1 MISKALLPSL
11 FVASLSCLLWA
22 CQGSSRDTGATKVKY
37 KTQVMKPESR
47 VYNVYIPASLHG
59 ITEVDVYPRVEG
71 IIREVNFTDGIEVKK
86 GQTLFVIDPTEYK
99 LEVQNARANLAAA
112 KAQMQTTKLRY
123 ESNRRLAER
132 KVVSDYVMAT
142 SENAY
147 NAALAA
153 VQQAQAQLAIAETRL
168 SYCTV
173 TSPITGIIK
182 ENGFRIGE
190 VADLTKM
197 LCTVSDN
204 SQIQAWFSYTESEL
218 LELLDRYDLKSSANG
233 LVGND
238 GQPVGSKLPR
248 LQLELKNGR
257 VYGHAGVVTEVGGIV
272 DRKTGTVIGKATFPN
287 PEDELRSG
295 LSATLIFPTKLDSV
309 FRVPQSAAIRLQDQL
324 LFYRVKADGTA
335 EGVLCDAIPSNSGYH
350 YYVKNGLRTGDE
362 VVVTGAHK
370 LSDGAKI
377 R

>member
-1 MISKALLPSL
+1 MISRTLLPRL
-11 FVASLSCLLWA
+11 IVATLSCLLWA
-22 CQGSSRDTGATKVKY
+22 CQGSTRDAEATKVKY

-147 NAALAA
+147 TAALAA
-153 VQQAQAQLAIAETRL
+153 VQQAQAQLAIAETHL
-168 SYCTV
+168 GYCTV
-173 TSPITGIIK
+173 TSPLTGIIK

-190 VADLTKM
+190 IADLTKM

-218 LELLDRYDLKSSANG
+218 LELLDRYDLKPSADG
-233 LVGND
+233 LIGND

-257 VYGHAGVVTEVGGIV
+257 VYGHEGIVTEVGGIV
-272 DRKTGTVIGKATFPN
+272 DRKTGTVVGKATFPN

-335 EGVLCDAIPSNSGYH
+335 EGVICDAIPSNSGYH
-350 YYVKNGLRTGDE
+350 YYIKNGLHSGDE